1 MAILRVKVSNRLTA
15 NGCHVVPNPLSPM
28 LDRRDADRLIT
39 PMSGEIAQV
48 SKTEG
53 GARQGR
59 ARALAKRLAGR
70 PLVLVGMMGA
80 GKTTVGRRLAQ
91 RLGRRFVDSDEEIEK
106 AAQMSIPE
114 IFEQR
119 GEPEFRAGETRVIA
133 RLLKDRDLVLAT
145 GGGAFVNAETRTLV
159 KAEAVSV
166 WLKADL
172 DVLFERVSRRGNR
185 PLLKT
190 ADPKGT
196 LERLIEERYPL
207 YAEADVT
214 VMSRDVPQD
223 HVAADVVAAVL
234 DHLRKQV

>member
-1 MAILRVKVSNRLTA
+1 
-15 NGCHVVPNPLSPM
+15 
-28 LDRRDADRLIT
+28 
-39 PMSGEIAQV
+39 MSK
-48 SKTEG
+48 SDG

-59 ARALAKRLAGR
+59 ARALAGRLNGR

-80 GKTTVGRRLAQ
+80 GKTTVGRRIAG
-91 RLGRRFVDSDEEIEK
+91 RLGRQFIDSDEEIER

-119 GEPEFRAGETRVIA
+119 GEGEFRAGETRVIA
-133 RLLKDRDLVLAT
+133 RLLKERDVVLAT
-145 GGGAFVNAETRTLV
+145 GGGAFVNPETRALV

-172 DVLFERVSRRGNR
+172 DILFERVSRRSNR

-190 ADPKGT
+190 ADPRGT
-196 LERLIEERYPL
+196 LEKLIADRYPI
-207 YAEADVT
+207 YEEADVI

-223 HVAADVVAAVL
+223 NVASDVIAALL
-234 DHLRKQV
+234 DHIKTVKA